1 MKIRVIRKML
11 KFIIVS
17 VISIVAIV
25 LSVIGLYY
33 LFTGGIQAIEHS
45 IRSNG
50 LWNSIVNFCKQF
62 WQGLKTTLGF

>member
-17 VISIVAIV
+17 IISIVAIT
-25 LSVIGLYY
+25 LSIVGLYY
-33 LFTGGIQAIEHS
+33 LFTGGLQSMERSIQNE
-45 IRSNG
+45 G
-50 LWNSIVNFCKQF
+50 LWNSIVSFCKQF